1 MSKSAKSSGEGMFV
15 KSGPDS
21 VVMLSISGS
30 NRSQGGVLSFVFL
43 VGNGTSS
50 LGLLGIR
57 RVSCPFSGPA
67 VIAVGSIHSGAL
79 GVKLDKFSSS
89 TEERNLFSCL
99 DSVESTFS
107 G

>member
-67 VIAVGSIHSGAL
+67 VIAVGSMGHWG
-79 GVKLDKFSSS
+79 SSWTNS
-89 TEERNLFSCL
+89 LPPRKSEISL
-99 DSVESTFS
+99 VA
-107 G
+107 